1 MTRAVVSAGEGFERA
16 GDGVGQ
22 HEDEG
27 GHPGGG
33 DDLGGV
39 GLGLPHPG
47 FQRVANGAVALQGDG
62 HQVEG
67 GNTHRDAWRS
77 KEKTGMEE
85 EWTDVTDGALIKTT
99 EQKGKEP
106 KAEQS

>member
-1 MTRAVVSAGEGFERA
+1 MDDIVGPNQAAHMTRAVVSAGEGFERA
-16 GDGVGQ
+16 GDGIGQ

-47 FQRVANGAVALQGDG
+47 F
-62 HQVEG
+62 
-67 GNTHRDAWRS
+67 
-77 KEKTGMEE
+77 
-85 EWTDVTDGALIKTT
+85 
-99 EQKGKEP
+99 
-106 KAEQS
+106 

>member
-1 MTRAVVSAGEGFERA
+1 MDDIVGPNQAAHMTRAVVSAGEGFERA

-22 HEDEG
+22 HKNEG

-47 FQRVANGAVALQGDG
+47 F
-62 HQVEG
+62 
-67 GNTHRDAWRS
+67 
-77 KEKTGMEE
+77 
-85 EWTDVTDGALIKTT
+85 
-99 EQKGKEP
+99 
-106 KAEQS
+106 